1 MKILTLCYEYPPVGG
16 GGGRVAAAV
25 AEGLAARGHEVAVV
39 TAGMSNLP
47 RQTMING
54 VQVHRPRSF
63 RKRQERCTVFEM
75 GLYLIT
81 SFSKALWIAWTG
93 KIDVIHAHFIVPTG
107 ILAFAVSMLSR
118 KPYVLTAHLGDVPG
132 GVPEQTNGLFAIVK
146 PIAKLLVKKASDI
159 TAVSTFVSDLVFE
172 SFGRIPK
179 RILNGIKLDDQPKD
193 IMKHEVLTFI
203 MVGRMSVQKNPLL
216 ALEALARVPT
226 DVPWH
231 LHLVG
236 DGPLLGQIREFVS
249 KHGLHEHVTFHGW
262 VESAKVQQLLR
273 ESDVMLMPSLSE
285 GLPVAAIEALKYG
298 VAIVGGPIPGLKDV
312 LIHANTG
319 IVVDL
324 NIDHVQSSII
334 RIAKDRALLS
344 ALRVSALSHARAFNL
359 QKSINE
365 YEECLAACYQT
376 GNLSRGHLL

>member
-193 IMKHEVLTFI
+193 IIKHEVLTFI

-285 GLPVAAIEALKYG
+285 GLPVAAIEAMKYG

-312 LIHANTG
+312 LVHEKTG
-319 IVVDL
+319 LIADLDVESFYSAIERFASDLLLLERMRIGSIEHVRMFDLKSTIVSYE
-324 NIDHVQSSII
+324 NSCEAASKPSCMIDAQ
-334 RIAKDRALLS
+334 
-344 ALRVSALSHARAFNL
+344 
-359 QKSINE
+359 
-365 YEECLAACYQT
+365 
-376 GNLSRGHLL
+376 